1 MHMLTQLEA
10 TSALN
15 NLTVLVCI
23 SLTRSNS
30 RSVCHCILLT
40 PNDKI
45 QSLHH
50 IFHVSFTVLLILHQ

>member
-1 MHMLTQLEA
+1 MHMLIELEG

-15 NLTVLVCI
+15 HLTVPVCV
-23 SLTRSNS
+23 SLSHSNS
-30 RSVCHCILLT
+30 HSVCHCILLT

-50 IFHVSFTVLLILHQ
+50 IFHISLTVLLI